1 MLTSPVG
8 PPRMLA
14 TYYRLLRPDSTR
26 RRPDDEPH
34 RLHPANPSHRCRYRP
49 HRQTVRVRG
58 EAEACT
64 DLSCSEQTL
73 VVSDD
78 GGTRADL
85 SALNAGDIVKLEG
98 PPGQP
103 RRIVVVRRVWDEL
116 SSPEW

>member
-1 MLTSPVG
+1 MSLT
-8 PPRMLA
+8 
-14 TYYRLLRPDSTR
+14 DSIQQTR
-26 RRPDDEPH
+26 HIVVAID
-34 RLHPANPSHRCRYRP
+34 LTAK
-49 HRQTVRVRG
+49 TVRIRG
-58 EAEACT
+58 EGEACT

-78 GGTRADL
+78 AGTRADL

-98 PPGQP
+98 PSGQP